1 MPIVEQ
7 KGVAFTTIVRDASVV
22 CIVSR
27 EALQEL
33 FGLCEIDGASVTRA
47 FDAKR
52 RRIEAMAKEK
62 IIDGA
67 VEPDG
72 TVMLRSADFWI

>member
-7 KGVAFTTIVRDASVV
+7 KGVAFTTTVRDASVV
-22 CIVSR
+22 CNVSR

-33 FGLCEIDGASVTRA
+33 FGVCEIDGASMTAV

-52 RRIEAMAKEK
+52 RRFEAVARKK
-62 IIDGA
+62 ITDGA
-67 VEPDG
+67 FEPDG

>member
-1 MPIVEQ
+1 MPIAEQ
-7 KGVAFTTIVRDASVV
+7 KGIAFTAIVRDASVV

-33 FGLCEIDGASVTRA
+33 FGICEIDGASMTGV

-52 RRIEAMAKEK
+52 RRIEAVAKEK
-62 IIDGA
+62 IIGGA
-67 VEPDG
+67 FEPD
-72 TVMLRSADFWI
+72 

>member
-7 KGVAFTTIVRDASVV
+7 KGVAFTTIVHDASIV

-33 FGLCEIDGASVTRA
+33 FGLCEIDGASMA
-47 FDAKR
+47 GGFDTKR
-52 RRIEAMAKEK
+52 RRIEAVAKEK

-67 VEPDG
+67 FEPDG